1 MTPAKS
7 MPRFQ
12 CDYCKH
18 RTTRAPM
25 VKHERNC
32 FFNPN
37 RVCDAC
43 NNTGIIHEQVDDC
56 GHYFNTEECPHCAK
70 CKAAHESA
78 RKAIREGV
86 ESETFDRWANAVKVQ
101 SEGGR

>member
-12 CDYCKH
+12 CEYCKH

-32 FFNPN
+32 YWNPN
-37 RVCDAC
+37 RVCDTC
-43 NNTGIIHEQVDDC
+43 SNTGEIVTHTYPDGYQD
-56 GHYFNTEECPHCAK
+56 TEECPYCAK

-78 RKAIREGV
+78 RKAISEGV
-86 ESETFDRWANAVKVQ
+86 ESETFDRWARAVKVQ
-101 SEGGR
+101 TEGER